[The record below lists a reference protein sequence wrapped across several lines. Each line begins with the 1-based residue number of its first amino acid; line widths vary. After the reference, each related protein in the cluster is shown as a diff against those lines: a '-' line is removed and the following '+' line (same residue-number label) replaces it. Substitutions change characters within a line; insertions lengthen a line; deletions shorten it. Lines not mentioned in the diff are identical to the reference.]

1 MIPIYSI
8 PSTVEQMY
16 SGYRSCFLTDAQF
29 LHFLRYETGVL
40 MPVKATVESINSL
53 FCGSLKRHSSNAN
66 RFLTESDGKEVDVE
80 SLRIE
85 RLKRHPILRPGKR
98 GVIAID
104 EVLLEKTGEHME
116 GVGWL
121 YDHCQDKDILCHCVV
136 TSSYNK
142 LGESYPLYLRPYF
155 NQEVCESEEGQEL
168 GLEVHTKPDIARGII
183 EQMLSDDIAGVFA
196 FDNVYLE
203 QQVIDPIEQAGRIW
217 VSSLEKNRT
226 VDWHRRTSEKWP
238 QLQQILS
245 QIPKYRYHKV
255 ELYGRVYWC
264 HLEEMHISK
273 LEGKKKILIWF
284 SDQIGQG
291 DPMLLVTNALWFDA
305 VRILS
310 VWLARWPLESLH
322 RECQQHEG
330 LSQYQM
336 RCLEGIRKHWELVAC
351 AYAGLVSKRAYARRG
366 VPHRLTLHSVAL
378 DVLTEV
384 AIAFAHHVW
393 EKAQQG
399 VESFLSIK
407 WELEAFYSPFK
418 LLSQARCEPLHI

>member
-8 PSTVEQMY
+8 PSTVERMY
-16 SGYRSCFLTDAQF
+16 SGYRSCFLTEAQYT
-29 LHFLRYETGVL
+29 HFLRYETGLL
-40 MPVKATVESINSL
+40 MPVKANVESINSL
-53 FCGSLKRHSSNAN
+53 FCGALTRDSSNTH
-66 RFLTESDGKEVDVE
+66 RFLTESDWKEGDVE
-80 SLRIE
+80 TLRIE

-121 YDHCQDKDILCHCVV
+121 YDHCQGKDILCHCVV

-155 NQEVCESEEGQEL
+155 KQEVCESPEGQAL
-168 GLEVHTKPDIARGII
+168 GLEFHTKLDLARGII
-183 EQMLSDDIAGVFA
+183 EQILSDDLAGVFA

-203 QQVIDPIEQAGRIW
+203 QSVLDPIEQADRIW

-226 VDWHRRTSEKWP
+226 VDWPSRTSKKWP
-238 QLQQILS
+238 QLQQILCH
-245 QIPKYRYHKV
+245 IPKYRYHKV
-255 ELYGRVYWC
+255 TLYGRVYWC
-264 HLEEMHISK
+264 HLEEMEISGLK
-273 LEGKKKILIWF
+273 GTKKVLICFEEEMGK
-284 SDQIGQG
+284 G
-291 DPMLLVTNALWFDA
+291 DPLLLVTNALWFDA

-310 VWLARWPLESLH
+310 IWFARWPLESLH
-322 RECQQHEG
+322 RECQQHQG

-336 RCLEGIRKHWELVAC
+336 RGLEGIRKHWELVAC

-378 DVLTEV
+378 EVLVEV

-407 WELEAFYSPFK
+407 WELEAFYSRFK